1 MQSQKNRD
9 GLHYTRRDERL
20 LEEIIAQA
28 ITEKG
33 LIGEIFEGKY

>member
-1 MQSQKNRD
+1 MQSQKYRD
-9 GLHYTRRDERL
+9 GLHYTVRDARL

-33 LIGEIFEGKY
+33 LIGENFEGKY